1 MVIITA
7 ARPEGSPKST
17 HPPPAAPLPRIVQLF
32 IKLAPLLTY
41 PSPSLSDS
49 YRSSALCIAVG
60 VGWLFVLPLDDFSR
74 RNYISENA
82 LLPGQVEAYFGGSE
96 LNIIKAY
103 RAEIESWENSMDPNL
118 YSPVP
123 SALWLTCCSYVA
135 QFDEMLTR
143 LQLKTGQ
150 QPYEVNVSGIS
161 VNGTN
166 VYGILRAPRGDATE
180 AIVLSSS
187 WRTSEGLV
195 DVGGVA
201 LLLSLAGYFKRKS
214 LLLYVL

>member
-1 MVIITA
+1 M
-7 ARPEGSPKST
+7 
-17 HPPPAAPLPRIVQLF
+17 
-32 IKLAPLLTY
+32 
-41 PSPSLSDS
+41 
-49 YRSSALCIAVG
+49 
-60 VGWLFVLPLDDFSR
+60 LPLDDFSR

-96 LNIIKAY
+96 LNIIRAY
-103 RAEIESWENSMDPNL
+103 RAEIESWANSMDPNL
-118 YSPVP
+118 CRSN
-123 SALWLTCCSYVA
+123 LGKRMGTNMCSYVT

-150 QPYEVNVSGIS
+150 QPYEVNVSGIN

-180 AIVLSSS
+180 AIVLSSC
-187 WRTSEGLV
+187 WRTNEGLV

-201 LLLSLAGYFKRKS
+201 LLLSLAGYFKRS
-214 LLLYVL
+214 FPSSFFAF